1 MSGRRQFRTPERVV
15 NTSQLDKEILDA
27 LTAALCDPGLAGL
40 RRRIH
45 RGEVALCVEDG
56 EVTWIDARRLGL
68 AIAIALDGV
77 GRPE

>member
-1 MSGRRQFRTPERVV
+1 MSGRRHRIV
-15 NTSQLDKEILDA
+15 NLSPIDKEILDS

-40 RRRIH
+40 RQRIH

-68 AIAIALDGV
+68 AIAIALDGE
-77 GRPE
+77 GRPA